1 MGQVRSGQVRSGQLQ
16 QLRRSGYMGGMSW
29 CNQGRGY
36 RGGEGPGQLK

>member
-1 MGQVRSGQVRSGQLQ
+1 MGQVRSGQDSYSNLGDQDTC
-16 QLRRSGYMGGMSW
+16 GGGGMSW